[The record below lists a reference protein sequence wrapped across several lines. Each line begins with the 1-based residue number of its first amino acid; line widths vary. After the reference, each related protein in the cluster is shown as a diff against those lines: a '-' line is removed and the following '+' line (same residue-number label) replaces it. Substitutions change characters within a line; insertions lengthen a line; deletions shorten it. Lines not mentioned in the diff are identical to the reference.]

1 MFSFFLSAC
10 IIVLYF
16 GHCTVVCRCAFK
28 VWTCRQPF
36 ACLMYV
42 VGTFCLVVWFYVLN
56 VTSPFRQH
64 RNACPYQFRQFH
76 PSHDCRFSDGDYAPI
91 NQLVKLVTW
100 NWRLYDQLISQE
112 MSHATPTCPAPFPL
126 ELLKDDDI
134 YWLARL
140 VIIRAQKLL
149 STRARLTLNQN
160 IHPRNHLIVYP
171 SSVKD
176 RVVVSSRRDQVECDY
191 VHWMCILRLFRCLSL
206 LFFSLKVSK
215 KESQSPESIFQSNS
229 QLEAENKGSG
239 A

>member
-1 MFSFFLSAC
+1 
-10 IIVLYF
+10 
-16 GHCTVVCRCAFK
+16 
-28 VWTCRQPF
+28 
-36 ACLMYV
+36 
-42 VGTFCLVVWFYVLN
+42 
-56 VTSPFRQH
+56 
-64 RNACPYQFRQFH
+64 
-76 PSHDCRFSDGDYAPI
+76 
-91 NQLVKLVTW
+91 
-100 NWRLYDQLISQE
+100 

-191 VHWMCILRLFRCLSL
+191 VHWMCILRLFRCLTVILFAEGKQKKRVNHPSPFFNQTRNSKQRTKEAVHNIGRTL
-206 LFFSLKVSK
+206 LQPFRFPSFST
-215 KESQSPESIFQSNS
+215 E
-229 QLEAENKGSG
+229 
-239 A
+239 

>member
-1 MFSFFLSAC
+1 
-10 IIVLYF
+10 
-16 GHCTVVCRCAFK
+16 
-28 VWTCRQPF
+28 
-36 ACLMYV
+36 
-42 VGTFCLVVWFYVLN
+42 
-56 VTSPFRQH
+56 
-64 RNACPYQFRQFH
+64 
-76 PSHDCRFSDGDYAPI
+76 
-91 NQLVKLVTW
+91 
-100 NWRLYDQLISQE
+100 

-149 STRARLTLNQN
+149 SARARLTLNQN